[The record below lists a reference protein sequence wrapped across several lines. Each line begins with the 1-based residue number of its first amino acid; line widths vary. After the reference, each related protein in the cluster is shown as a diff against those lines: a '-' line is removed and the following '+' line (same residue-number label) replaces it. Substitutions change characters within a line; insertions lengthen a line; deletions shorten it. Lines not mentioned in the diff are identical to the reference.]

1 MTTLLDM
8 PEIRQRV
15 LPVSVEDYHRR
26 SEGKMKE
33 LLREIILRKVAKSPR
48 HYNLVETLR
57 TVLSAQL
64 PPGFVIRQEG
74 PLTLADSEPEPDLC
88 IVRGS
93 TEDFLKGHPQHAELV
108 IEVAVS
114 LLEVDRVKALIYA
127 EAGVPEYWIVCPEKR
142 QIEIHRKPTP
152 AGYAEHSLA
161 VPPAAIQC
169 AAVHGIHLNLA
180 TLLA

>member
-15 LPVSVEDYHRR
+15 LRVSVEDYHRR
-26 SEGKMKE
+26 TEGKKTE
-33 LLREIILRKVAKSPR
+33 LLRGIILQKMAKSPL

-57 TVLSAQL
+57 TILSAQL

-74 PLTLADSEPEPDLC
+74 PLTLADSEPEPDIC
-88 IVRGS
+88 VVRGS
-93 TEDFLKGHPQHAELV
+93 TEDFLESHPQHAELV

-114 LLEVDRVKALIYA
+114 SLEVDRVKALIYA
-127 EAGVPEYWIVCPEKR
+127 EAGVPEYWIVCPEER
-142 QIEIHRKPTP
+142 QVEIHREPTP
-152 AGYAEHSLA
+152 AGYAEHSVA
-161 VPPAAIQC
+161 TPPDAIQC
-169 AAVHGIHLNLA
+169 AAVPGVHLNLA